1 MKLDAVVDELR
12 GFVSGLNPDC
22 MSGADAVRVV
32 EVAAE
37 GERLLAAAKVLA
49 AKRAVATRAWARTS
63 HAARPE
69 QWFANVCGVS
79 ESAARQALAI
89 ADRLDELPAT
99 EDRLRSGKLSIAQ
112 AAQVTAGATVDPSAE
127 PRLLLVAERKGM
139 RELCAEKERVVA
151 AATDEDK
158 ARALAHRERH
168 LRTWTKGYAT
178 HGTFSGPTDEVELL
192 LAALEPGE
200 KVAYESGR
208 TTNNHEGPDTY
219 RFDALIGL
227 AGRTS
232 SAGVPHPDGADAKVD
247 RSRAITRIRVDLH
260 ALLAGHTEPG
270 EVCEIPGVGPVPVF
284 RAREVLSHGLLEL
297 VISDGVDVQTV
308 VSTTRHVP
316 NALRIAIEERD
327 PTCKI
332 RDCGA
337 DQHLH
342 RHHVDEYAK
351 HRRTTYKILGR
362 LCQPHHDLVTHR
374 GYEIIDHQDGTWS
387 LRAPPA
393 EDAA

>member
-1 MKLDAVVDELR
+1 
-12 GFVSGLNPDC
+12 
-22 MSGADAVRVV
+22 MSGADAVHLV
-32 EVAAE
+32 EAAA
-37 GERLLAAAKVLA
+37 RIDRLAAAARVFG

-79 ESAARQALAI
+79 ESAARQALTI

-99 EDRLRSGKLSIAQ
+99 EERLRSGTLSVAQ
-112 AAQVTAGATVDPSAE
+112 AAQVTAGASVDPSAE
-127 PRLLLVAERKGM
+127 PRLLLVAERKGY
-139 RELCAEKERVVA
+139 RELCAQKERVIA

-158 ARALAHRERH
+158 ARDLAHRERH
-168 LRTWTKGYAT
+168 LRSWTNGYAT
-178 HGTFSGPTDEVELL
+178 HGSFSGPTDEVELL
-192 LAALEPGE
+192 LAALKLGE
-200 KVAYESGR
+200 QAAYEHGR
-208 TTNNHEGPDTY
+208 KTDHHEGSDAY
-219 RFDALIGL
+219 RFDALIAL
-227 AGRTS
+227 AGRAG
-232 SAGVPHPDGADAKVD
+232 SAAKIDTNGSDAKAD
-247 RSRAITRIRVDLH
+247 RSRDVTRIRVDLQ
-260 ALLAGHTEPG
+260 ALLDGRTEPG
-270 EVCEIPGVGPVPVF
+270 EVCEIPGVGPVPVSH
-284 RAREVLSHGLLEL
+284 ARKVLSHGLLEL

-351 HRRTTYKILGR
+351 YRRTTYKVLGR

-374 GYEIIDHQDGTWS
+374 GYQIIDHQDGTWS

>member
-1 MKLDAVVDELR
+1 MKLDAIADALGTYVA
-12 GFVSGLNPDC
+12 GLDPEC
-22 MSGADAVRVV
+22 MSGADAVHLV
-32 EVAAE
+32 EVAARC
-37 GERLLAAAKVLA
+37 ERLSAAAKVLM
-49 AKRAVATRAWARTS
+49 AKRAVVTRAWARTS

-99 EDRLRSGKLSIAQ
+99 EERLRSGKLSVAQ
-112 AAQVTAGATVDPSAE
+112 AAQVTAGASVDPSAE

-139 RELCAEKERVVA
+139 RELCTERERVVA

-168 LRTWTKGYAT
+168 VRTWTKGYAT
-178 HGTFSGPTDEVELL
+178 HGSFSGPTDEVELL
-192 LAALEPGE
+192 LAALKPGE
-200 KVAYESGR
+200 KIAYEHGR
-208 TTNNHEGPDTY
+208 KTDHHEGSDAY
-219 RFDALIGL
+219 RFDALIAL

-232 SAGVPHPDGADAKVD
+232 TALSDDPDGSDTKAD
-247 RSRAITRIRVDLH
+247 RSRGVTRIRIDLNS
-260 ALLAGHTEPG
+260 LLSGRTEPG
-270 EVCEIPGVGPVPVF
+270 EVCEIPGVGPVPVSH
-284 RAREVLSHGLLEL
+284 ARKVLSHGLLEL
-297 VISDGVDVQTV
+297 VITDGVDVQTV

-342 RHHVDEYAK
+342 RHHIDEYAK

-362 LCQPHHDLVTHR
+362 LCRPHHDLVTHR
-374 GYEIIDHQDGTWS
+374 GYEIIDHGDGTWS
-387 LRAPPA
+387 LRAPPI

>member
-1 MKLDAVVDELR
+1 MKLDAIADALGTYVA
-12 GFVSGLNPDC
+12 GLDPDC
-22 MSGADAVRVV
+22 MSGADAVRLV
-32 EVAAE
+32 EVAATC
-37 GERLLAAAKVLA
+37 ERLSAAAKVLG
-49 AKRAVATRAWARTS
+49 AKRAVVTRAWARAS

-79 ESAARQALAI
+79 ESAARQALTI

-99 EDRLRSGKLSIAQ
+99 EERLRAGKLSVAQ
-112 AAQVTAGATVDPSAE
+112 AAQVTAGASVDPSAE

-139 RELCAEKERVVA
+139 RELCSERERVVA

-168 LRTWTKGYAT
+168 VRTWTRGYAT

-192 LAALEPGE
+192 LAALKPGE
-200 KVAYESGR
+200 EELAYEKGR
-208 TTNNHEGPDTY
+208 KAEHHEGSDAY
-219 RFDALIGL
+219 RFDALIAL
-227 AGRTS
+227 AGRTN
-232 SAGVPHPDGADAKVD
+232 SAQNDSKGSEPKID
-247 RSRAITRIRVDLH
+247 RSRDVTRIRVDLQ
-260 ALLAGHTEPG
+260 ALLAGKTHGG
-270 EVCEIPGVGPVPVF
+270 EVCEIPGVGPVPVSH
-284 RAREVLSHGLLEL
+284 ARTVLSHGLLEL
-297 VISDGVDVQTV
+297 VITNGVDVQTV

-351 HRRTTYKILGR
+351 HRRTTYKVLGR
-362 LCQPHHDLVTHR
+362 LCAPHHDLVTHR
-374 GYEIIDHQDGTWS
+374 GYQIIDHQDGTWS

>member
-1 MKLDAVVDELR
+1 MKLDEIADALGDYVA
-12 GFVSGLNPDC
+12 GLDAQC
-22 MSGADAVRVV
+22 MSGADAIHLV
-32 EVAAE
+32 EAAA
-37 GERLLAAAKVLA
+37 RIDRLAAAARVFG
-49 AKRAVATRAWARTS
+49 AKRAVATSAWARTS

-99 EDRLRSGKLSIAQ
+99 EERLRSGKLSVAQ
-112 AAQVTAGATVDPSAE
+112 AAQVTAGASVDPSAE
-127 PRLLLVAERKGM
+127 PRLLLVAEREGY
-139 RELCAEKERVVA
+139 RELCASKERVIA

-168 LRTWTKGYAT
+168 LRAYARGYAT

-192 LAALEPGE
+192 LATLKPLEEAAFANGR
-200 KVAYESGR
+200 KTDQHESA
-208 TTNNHEGPDTY
+208 DAY
-219 RFDALIGL
+219 RFDALIAL
-227 AGRTS
+227 AERAG
-232 SAGVPHPDGADAKVD
+232 SAACDDPDGSDQKTD
-247 RSRAITRIRVDLH
+247 RSRDITRIRIDLQ
-260 ALLAGHTEPG
+260 ALLDGRTQPG
-270 EVCEIPGVGPVPVF
+270 EVCEIPGVGPVPVSH
-284 RAREVLSHGLLEL
+284 ARKVLSHGLLEL
-297 VISDGVDVQTV
+297 VITDGVDVQTV

-374 GYEIIDHQDGTWS
+374 GYEILDHQDGSWS
-387 LRAPPA
+387 LRAPPV